1 MLANIKVVLIKN
13 PYKIL
18 LWLWMSTK
26 KILFQFSGF
35 FKKCKSHICIG
46 IFLSHSRSHRY
57 ILCIVIFNYL
67 EDYAFK
73 KAIFKKNLLAKF
85 KKTIGRGDVNFPNS
99 DIRDS
104 NFLFQGL
111 FSAVLEKSK
120 YYYTMLFNRTII
132 FIFSLI

>member
-1 MLANIKVVLIKN
+1 MLANIKVLLIKN

-18 LWLWMSTK
+18 FLWMSTK
-26 KILFQFSGF
+26 KILFQISGF
-35 FKKCKSHICIG
+35 FKKCKSHICNG

-57 ILCIVIFNYL
+57 ILCIVIFNHL
-67 EDYAFK
+67 DDYAFK
-73 KAIFKKNLLAKF
+73 NARFRKDLLAKF

-111 FSAVLEKSK
+111 FSAVLKKLNIIIQCCSSEQSF
-120 YYYTMLFNRTII
+120 LF
-132 FIFSLI
+132 FFF